1 MTPGIHFYF
10 NYAMVE
16 YISCPFRTFATN
28 SSVLSI
34 KKAIS
39 WKLYELISLYTS
51 IWAFSDLDI
60 KYGGHKTSPSM
71 TVITLYLK
79 LINILLL
86 RNFTIP
92 NLTNLWPLSVFM
104 TFILFDFRFQN
115 KYLVFRRDWDGTV
128 LLFVWN
134 SNAGFGKKY
143 LFNILLCSDY
153 HLCDLVT
160 ILFVCYRICKRK

>member
-1 MTPGIHFYF
+1 
-10 NYAMVE
+10 MVE

-39 WKLYELISLYTS
+39 WKLYEFISLYTS

-79 LINILLL
+79 LISILPL
-86 RNFTIP
+86 RNFYNTEFDQ
-92 NLTNLWPLSVFM
+92 FM
-104 TFILFDFRFQN
+104 TTISIYDFYFIWFSL
-115 KYLVFRRDWDGTV
+115 
-128 LLFVWN
+128 
-134 SNAGFGKKY
+134 SE
-143 LFNILLCSDY
+143 
-153 HLCDLVT
+153 
-160 ILFVCYRICKRK
+160 